1 MPASEQVVYELLS
14 HLKDSVY
21 LQQHPLAMRLEAD
34 PAERGEALRQLL
46 LQLIERLKPA
56 EGTPE
61 TDPSWRPY
69 RAVRLRYVDSF
80 SPVRVQQALA
90 LGDRQV
96 RREQSRAVAALAD
109 MLEASLGEADTD
121 GDASPAVASQEAAL
135 QRAARALKVSPEALD
150 IAAELRAI
158 RQVLEPRLTESGV
171 RLDVRCPA
179 GLTVFAD
186 RVTFRQVMLRVLGSF
201 MAVKQASS
209 VVVTVEEQRD
219 EVCLRSELEGNAGAR
234 LLPEEVRRECNYLAI
249 LSLGSVRLRSDEG
262 RAAVECRF
270 PRERPFVLL
279 VVDDEEAAVRLMR
292 RYVQGLGIL
301 VVGTEEASQAVDM
314 AASLQ
319 PDAVAL
325 DVLLPDQDG
334 WEVLQQLR
342 ATPDTADIPV
352 IVCSV
357 WNEPE
362 LALALGASAFIRK
375 PVTRSQLLE
384 SLQQILQRGSGE
396 ASPLSLP

>member
-1 MPASEQVVYELLS
+1 
-14 HLKDSVY
+14 
-21 LQQHPLAMRLEAD
+21 
-34 PAERGEALRQLL
+34 
-46 LQLIERLKPA
+46 
-56 EGTPE
+56 
-61 TDPSWRPY
+61 
-69 RAVRLRYVDSF
+69 
-80 SPVRVQQALA
+80 
-90 LGDRQV
+90 
-96 RREQSRAVAALAD
+96 
-109 MLEASLGEADTD
+109 
-121 GDASPAVASQEAAL
+121 
-135 QRAARALKVSPEALD
+135 
-150 IAAELRAI
+150 
-158 RQVLEPRLTESGV
+158 
-171 RLDVRCPA
+171 
-179 GLTVFAD
+179 
-186 RVTFRQVMLRVLGSF
+186 
-201 MAVKQASS
+201 
-209 VVVTVEEQRD
+209 
-219 EVCLRSELEGNAGAR
+219 
-234 LLPEEVRRECNYLAI
+234 
-249 LSLGSVRLRSDEG
+249 
-262 RAAVECRF
+262 
-270 PRERPFVLL
+270 
-279 VVDDEEAAVRLMR
+279 MR

-375 PVTRSQLLE
+375 PVTRSQVLE